1 VKTKKEDI
9 RLREL
14 FRNKLEN
21 VEVIPSPSVN
31 AKLIRKLAIRKFLN
45 FNPARFNI
53 FYLGGLI
60 VAGITAVL
68 FFSTGESKTEQ
79 LPDSKVAS
87 EVIESITPENSIA
100 VKTPTNI
107 QISDIFEK
115 SSSEPGK
122 DTTLRNSK
130 VKSVQEPLL
139 NIKAKENSIVTQT
152 DVNSSLQDRKLFTRA
167 TPERNK
173 LQAPL
178 ASNVTLFEASVTK
191 GCAPLNVAFI
201 NKSTAIDSCKWSFGD
216 GGSSNEV
223 NPVWI
228 FDIEGEY
235 KVMLTAYSAG
245 GSQTTHT
252 EIITVHPKPQAQ
264 FEIVPENAVLPIDEI
279 RFYNY
284 STNAIAYDW
293 DFGDGTTSV
302 LFEPRHRY
310 SKSGNYDIR
319 LIVTSDIGCYDSLTV
334 MNACSG
340 SEYFIDF
347 PNAFI
352 PNNQGPTGGYFSTKS
367 DEGAQ
372 VFHPVSSGVSDYQ
385 LKIFSKLGILI
396 FESSDI
402 NIGWDGYFRGQLCEP
417 GVYIWKVRGNF
428 RNGEPFTK
436 MGDVT
441 LLKN

>member
-21 VEVIPSPSVN
+21 AEVIPSPSVN
-31 AKLIRKLAIRKFLN
+31 AKLMRKLALRKLLN

-53 FYLGGLI
+53 YYLGGLI

-68 FFSTGESKTEQ
+68 LFSTGESKTEQ
-79 LPDSKVAS
+79 LPGSKVTS

-152 DVNSSLQDRKLFTRA
+152 DVNSSLQDRELFTRA

-178 ASNVTLFEASVTK
+178 ASTVTLFEASVTK

-228 FDIEGEY
+228 FDIDGEY
-235 KVMLTAYSAG
+235 KVMLTVYGAG

-279 RFYNY
+279 MFYNY

-319 LIVTSDIGCYDSLTV
+319 LIVTSDFGCYDSLTV
-334 MNACSG
+334 MNAFSG
-340 SEYFIDF
+340 SEYVIDF